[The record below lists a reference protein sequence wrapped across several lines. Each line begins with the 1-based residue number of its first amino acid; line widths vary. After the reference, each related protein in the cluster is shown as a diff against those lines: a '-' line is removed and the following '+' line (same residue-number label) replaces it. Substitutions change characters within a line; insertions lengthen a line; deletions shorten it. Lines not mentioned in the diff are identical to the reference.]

1 MIQKVVLSDP
11 WINISS
17 HGPHLGNVETWYMD
31 VNGMPVYSPP
41 RSGYLN
47 RKPEVLAYFQTNPT
61 GIFFLQ
67 REVDSDGS

>member
-1 MIQKVVLSDP
+1 
-11 WINISS
+11 
-17 HGPHLGNVETWYMD
+17 MD

-61 GIFFLQ
+61 GIFFC
-67 REVDSDGS
+67 REKWILTDPDVSGHGECRQGSNGLHNLL